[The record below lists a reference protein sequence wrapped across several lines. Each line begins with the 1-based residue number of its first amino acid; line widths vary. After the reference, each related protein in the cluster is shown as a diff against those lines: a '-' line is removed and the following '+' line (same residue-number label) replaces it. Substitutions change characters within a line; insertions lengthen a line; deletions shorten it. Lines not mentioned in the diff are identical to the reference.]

1 MQKSASQI
9 DLRTSGVTSLYPR
22 SYSSGIN
29 FQVVNGR
36 VIKVDDT
43 PEKIK
48 NKKPKKLP
56 NSKIS
61 VSESTINNLKLE
73 LMDLKNQLNRK
84 ILKRKQRKLEK
95 KKQKLRKI
103 EEEKGEEEPQN
114 NVKTTIVLL
123 YPQYVRRS
131 KKSVKPRP
139 VSMYF

>member
-9 DLRTSGVTSLYPR
+9 DLRTTGVTSLYPR

-36 VIKVDDT
+36 VIKVGDT
-43 PEKIK
+43 QEISKIK
-48 NKKPKKLP
+48 RKPKK
-56 NSKIS
+56 STSTAS
-61 VSESTINNLKLE
+61 VAESTINNLKLE
-73 LMDLKNQLNRK
+73 LMDLKNQLTRK

-103 EEEKGEEEPQN
+103 EEEEPQT

-123 YPQYVRRS
+123 YPQYVRKS
-131 KKSVKPRP
+131 KKTSSKPRP